1 MDNNKLIQQQR
12 VIECFVKSAEKIISE
27 EGIEKLSTRKVAKG
41 AGYNVAT
48 LYNYFKNFNHLII
61 FISVKHLDKYIDDM
75 DNYINDSMSHYDI
88 YVESWR
94 CFLKHSFINPRSFYL
109 MFFSDFSN
117 KILAESIEKYRQIYP
132 GSLSS
137 KSENLKLLL
146 TIANLGERNA
156 KITKLLKEEYS
167 FLSDEDTQEISEITL
182 MFYQS
187 ALYNYLNKQNHEDF
201 NIEKLIK
208 YIKKVLLGYGIK

>member
-1 MDNNKLIQQQR
+1 MDNNKLVQERR
-12 VIECFVKSAEKIISE
+12 VIECFVKSAEKIIAD
-27 EGIEKLSTRKVAKG
+27 EGIDKLSTRKVAKG

-61 FISVKHLDKYIDDM
+61 FISVKHLDKYIVDM
-75 DNYINDSMSHYDI
+75 DNYIDDSMSHHDI
-88 YVESWR
+88 YIESWR
-94 CFLKHSFINPRSFYL
+94 CFLKHSFTYPRSFYL
-109 MFFSDFSN
+109 MFFSDYSN
-117 KILAESIEKYRQIYP
+117 EVLSESIEKYRQIYP

-146 TIANLGERNA
+146 TIANLRERNA
-156 KITKLLKEEYS
+156 KITRLLKEEYS

-182 MFYQS
+182 MIYQS
-187 ALYNYLNKQNHEDF
+187 ALYNYLNKQNYEDF

-208 YIKKVLLGYGIK
+208 YIKEILFAYGVK